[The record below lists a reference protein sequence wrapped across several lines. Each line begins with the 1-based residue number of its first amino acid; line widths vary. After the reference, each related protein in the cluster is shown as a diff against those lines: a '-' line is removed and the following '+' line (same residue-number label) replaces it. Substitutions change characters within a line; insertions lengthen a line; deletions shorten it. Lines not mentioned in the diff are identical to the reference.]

1 MTIRG
6 NLSGVN
12 RAVAFALAI
21 VWLGGGAAGLVVG
34 LGHAQVVMVIVAMGA
49 IVYGCLWLR
58 VAARSR
64 LLTWRELIAPWR
76 T

>member
-12 RAVAFALAI
+12 RAVALALAL
-21 VWLGGGAAGLVVG
+21 VWLGAGTAGVVLG
-34 LGHAQVVMVIVAMGA
+34 LGRGHVIVVIVAVAA
-49 IVYGCLWLR
+49 IVYGFLWFR
-58 VAARSR
+58 VVARSR
-64 LLTWRELIAPWR
+64 LLTWRELVRPWR

>member
-1 MTIRG
+1 MSIRG

-21 VWLGGGAAGLVVG
+21 VWLGGGTAALVVG

-49 IVYGCLWLR
+49 IVYGSLWLR